1 MFENKYLCAMEGQ
14 KKMMNELDRKTIKA
28 FHESKKIPIVVV
40 LDEVRSMHNVGS
52 VFRTADSFLIESI
65 YLCGLT
71 PQPPH
76 RDIQKTA
83 LGATETV
90 TWKHVE
96 TTQMAIDELN
106 ENGYKVIAVEQVHGS
121 KMLHEFE
128 VIKNEKYALVFGHE
142 VNGVQQHI
150 VDESH
155 AVIEIPQLGSKH
167 SLNIS
172 VSTGIVIWEFAKAY
186 VDV

>member
-1 MFENKYLCAMEGQ
+1 MQ
-14 KKMMNELDRKTIKA
+14 KKTMDELERMSPIEFKQSEKL
-28 FHESKKIPIVVV
+28 PIVVV

-52 VFRTADSFLIESI
+52 VFRTSDGFLIESI

-90 TWKHVE
+90 AWKHV
-96 TTQMAIDELN
+96 TSTQQAIDELKQK
-106 ENGYKVIAVEQVHGS
+106 GFTVIAIEQVHNSIPLHQFKIDKS
-121 KMLHEFE
+121 K
-128 VIKNEKYALVFGHE
+128 KYAIVFGHE
-142 VNGVQQHI
+142 VNGVQEEIINQC
-150 VDESH
+150 DFS
-155 AVIEIPQLGSKH
+155 IEIPQLGSKH

-172 VSTGIVIWEFAKAY
+172 VSAGMVIWEMAKGY
-186 VDV
+186 L

>member
-1 MFENKYLCAMEGQ
+1 MLKKTME
-14 KKMMNELDRKTIKA
+14 ELERMSPVEFKQTEKL
-28 FHESKKIPIVVV
+28 PIIVV

-52 VFRTADSFLIESI
+52 VFRTSDGFLIESI

-90 TWKHVE
+90 AWKHVT
-96 TTQMAIDELN
+96 TTQQAIDELKQ
-106 ENGYKVIAVEQVHGS
+106 NGFTVIAIEQVHNSIALNQFKIDKS
-121 KMLHEFE
+121 K
-128 VIKNEKYALVFGHE
+128 KYAIVFGHE
-142 VNGVQQHI
+142 VNGVQEEIINQC
-150 VDESH
+150 DFS
-155 AVIEIPQLGSKH
+155 IEIPQLGSKH

-172 VSTGIVIWEFAKAY
+172 VSAGMVIWEMAKEY
-186 VDV
+186 L

>member
-1 MFENKYLCAMEGQ
+1 MQ
-14 KKMMNELDRKTIKA
+14 KKTMEELERMSPVEFKQTEKL
-28 FHESKKIPIVVV
+28 PIVVV

-52 VFRTADSFLIESI
+52 VFRTSDGFLIESI

-90 TWKHVE
+90 AWKHVT
-96 TTQMAIDELN
+96 TTQQAIDELKQ
-106 ENGYKVIAVEQVHGS
+106 NGFTVIAIEQVHNSIALNQFKIDKS
-121 KMLHEFE
+121 K
-128 VIKNEKYALVFGHE
+128 KYAIVFGHE
-142 VNGVQQHI
+142 VNGVQEEIINQC
-150 VDESH
+150 DFS
-155 AVIEIPQLGSKH
+155 IEIPQLGSKH

-172 VSTGIVIWEFAKAY
+172 VSAGMVIWEMAKEY
-186 VDV
+186 L